1 MDSSFVYLDGEKFF
15 YKISSGLNE
24 IIKFEKHLNEI
35 NLFPVA
41 DGDTGTNLAL
51 TSVAILSNTTISK
64 SVSDVVQSMA
74 DAAFDGAKGN
84 SGIIFAQFFRG
95 LSESLKNKNKINIDD
110 YTMAVKNAVDFTYSA
125 LRNPVE
131 GTILS
136 VMKKWSEHL
145 LKIRKE
151 VKNFK
156 QLFHE
161 SFNVAQT
168 ALKDTINQIKVLKEN
183 KVVDAGAKGFVYFL
197 EGIKEFLKSGKK
209 VDLNNFKNYKM
220 NHFSFHSDIHE
231 NEKYRYCTQFVIDNG
246 FITKDTIIDK
256 IDSYGD
262 SLIVAKGTNKYK
274 VHMHTNEPEKVVQT
288 LVDQKLKIK
297 NPDVD
302 DIFQQ
307 VRTREKDKG
316 SIALVTDSTCDIP
329 AEIMDNYNIFVVPL
343 NINFKDNEFL
353 DKYTIKP
360 DNLYSLIE
368 KSNEMP
374 KTSQPNVKTFIKFYK
389 FLDDYYDEI
398 ISIHLSDKLSGTYN
412 SASVAADTVNKDKIK
427 VIDSKNLSIALGLVV
442 LKTAREIEKKGNIS
456 IQKIE
461 EFITNSKIFVGVK
474 NLKYM
479 IRGGRVSKVKGFFAK
494 LLNLK
499 PIVSIDEKGSSELFG
514 KSFSYRGNLKR
525 IKSIVDK
532 KRKKS
537 ETISFAVGHVNAKNT
552 AEEITNEIEKQTGI
566 ACEYIMDVSPII
578 GSHAGPGSIGVSILT
593 E

>member
-197 EGIKEFLKSGKK
+197 EGIKEFLK
-209 VDLNNFKNYKM
+209 
-220 NHFSFHSDIHE
+220 

-274 VHMHTNEPEKVVQT
+274 VHMHTNEPEKVV
-288 LVDQKLKIK
+288 
-297 NPDVD
+297 
-302 DIFQQ
+302 
-307 VRTREKDKG
+307 
-316 SIALVTDSTCDIP
+316 
-329 AEIMDNYNIFVVPL
+329 
-343 NINFKDNEFL
+343 
-353 DKYTIKP
+353 
-360 DNLYSLIE
+360 
-368 KSNEMP
+368 
-374 KTSQPNVKTFIKFYK
+374 
-389 FLDDYYDEI
+389 
-398 ISIHLSDKLSGTYN
+398 
-412 SASVAADTVNKDKIK
+412 
-427 VIDSKNLSIALGLVV
+427 
-442 LKTAREIEKKGNIS
+442 
-456 IQKIE
+456 
-461 EFITNSKIFVGVK
+461 
-474 NLKYM
+474 
-479 IRGGRVSKVKGFFAK
+479 
-494 LLNLK
+494 
-499 PIVSIDEKGSSELFG
+499 
-514 KSFSYRGNLKR
+514 
-525 IKSIVDK
+525 
-532 KRKKS
+532 
-537 ETISFAVGHVNAKNT
+537 
-552 AEEITNEIEKQTGI
+552 
-566 ACEYIMDVSPII
+566 
-578 GSHAGPGSIGVSILT
+578 
-593 E
+593 